1 VIASPK
7 VVSDI
12 VVVGS
17 ADGKVHALGLSDGS
31 PHWVSQIATQI
42 TSSVT
47 IDGRHGYVGTVD
59 GYLVCLDL
67 QNGDTRWSYK
77 VGSPIVSTPIKSGG
91 SIIVGAMNGKV
102 YSIRA

>member
-1 VIASPK
+1 
-7 VVSDI
+7 
-12 VVVGS
+12 
-17 ADGKVHALGLSDGS
+17 
-31 PHWVSQIATQI
+31 VSQIATQI

-47 IDGRHGYVGTVD
+47 IEGRSGYVGTVD
-59 GYLVCLDL
+59 GYVVCLDL

-77 VGSPIVSTPIKSGG
+77 VGSPIVSTPTKAGA